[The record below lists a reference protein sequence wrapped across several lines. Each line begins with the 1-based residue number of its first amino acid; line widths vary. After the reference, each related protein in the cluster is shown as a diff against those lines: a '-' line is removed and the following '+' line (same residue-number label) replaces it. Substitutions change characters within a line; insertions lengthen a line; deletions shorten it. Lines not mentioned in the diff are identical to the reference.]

1 MGDIQRLQTPECK
14 LYPRQEDH
22 FLHRQEPVSHGVDVC
37 LIGAFA
43 VITAAHAGRF
53 HSTKWK
59 EKDVTKKNV
68 YVNPNKQI
76 TIHKIKNSNRSQI
89 ESTIVS
95 LRLSVT
101 QVIHMYF
108 LFYFMPIDP
117 FESHSLGEQ
126 MGELL

>member
-1 MGDIQRLQTPECK
+1 MAWMCVLSVR
-14 LYPRQEDH
+14 
-22 FLHRQEPVSHGVDVC
+22 
-37 LIGAFA
+37 FA

-53 HSTKWK
+53 RSTKWK
-59 EKDVTKKNV
+59 EKDVTISGCFFLLV
-68 YVNPNKQI
+68 LPYTRCDAEVNDQKPNKQI
-76 TIHKIKNSNRSQI
+76 TIHKITNSNHSQI
-89 ESTIVS
+89 QSTIVS